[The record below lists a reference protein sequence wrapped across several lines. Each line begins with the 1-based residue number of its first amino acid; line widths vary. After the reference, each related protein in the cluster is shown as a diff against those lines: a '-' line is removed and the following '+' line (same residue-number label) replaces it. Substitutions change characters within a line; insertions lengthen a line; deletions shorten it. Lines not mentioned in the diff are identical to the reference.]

1 MRVGVVV
8 VGVSS
13 NVASEAASKLR
24 EERAKINK
32 SLVFIDTSQN
42 YIIIR

>member
-8 VGVSS
+8 VGVCSSS

-24 EERAKINK
+24 EEREKSIN
-32 SLVFIDTSQN
+32 L
-42 YIIIR
+42 